1 MITRFK
7 KLLHLVAPVVITLWH
22 DDTLLEA
29 IAFVS
34 VTSVQF
40 LHQNMDLN
48 QFLEKKVTTNLFQ
61 NKGEENIKV

>member
-1 MITRFK
+1 MITWFK

-40 LHQNMDLN
+40 LQQDMDPN
-48 QFLEKKVTTNLFQ
+48 QWERKKSPQICVP
-61 NKGEENIKV
+61 K